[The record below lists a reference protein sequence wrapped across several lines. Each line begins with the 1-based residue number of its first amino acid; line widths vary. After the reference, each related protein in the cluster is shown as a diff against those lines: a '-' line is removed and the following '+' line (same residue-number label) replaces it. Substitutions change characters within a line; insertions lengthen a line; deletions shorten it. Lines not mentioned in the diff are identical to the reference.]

1 MRKPT
6 GPPGLVRLCAL
17 ILGIWPAA
25 VPTPIFAVVFE
36 NLYTVTVPLDLQR
49 GRQQGLR
56 TDDDFVRFAMGEL
69 LIRVTGQL
77 DAPYDPAL
85 QDLMRDAGRYVIQRG
100 NPDREN
106 LLIVF
111 DSRGL
116 RDALTQRNQ
125 PVWGQER
132 PLTLLWVAID
142 AGPGERDIVA
152 ASQSPNPRSDV
163 VEAAAAALREELLAV
178 ASQRGLPVSLPL
190 MDLQDMEAVSFV
202 DVWGVFSE
210 RLDQASSRYSPDAL
224 LSGRIRLGGEG
235 VASARWTLL
244 WGGTLRNL
252 PGGTVRSGLDGLAD
266 LYARAFSGVG
276 GATSARLTV
285 TNVDTLDRY
294 GRVMSYLE
302 GLSVLQSVQL
312 EQMVGTE
319 LTLRIQAR
327 GGAQVLDRILTLGGV
342 LTRLPGADRRRA
354 PQRFDLLPGALAGKS
369 RLTAGIIVSRPV

>member
-25 VPTPIFAVVFE
+25 VPTPIFAAVFE

-49 GRQQGLR
+49 GRPQGLR

-85 QDLMRDAGRYVIQRG
+85 EDLMRDAGRYVIQRG

-142 AGPGERDIVA
+142 AGPGERGIVA

-163 VEAAAAALREELLAV
+163 VEVAVAALREELLAA

-190 MDLQDMEAVSFV
+190 MDLQDMESVSFV

-266 LYARAFSGVG
+266 LYAREFSGVG
-276 GATSARLTV
+276 GATSARVTV
-285 TNVDTLDRY
+285 INVDTLDRY

-327 GGAQVLDRILTLGGV
+327 GGAEVLDRILTLGGV
-342 LTRLPGADRRRA
+342 LTRLPAKTGGVIDGDLIYSLA
-354 PQRFDLLPGALAGKS
+354 P
-369 RLTAGIIVSRPV
+369 